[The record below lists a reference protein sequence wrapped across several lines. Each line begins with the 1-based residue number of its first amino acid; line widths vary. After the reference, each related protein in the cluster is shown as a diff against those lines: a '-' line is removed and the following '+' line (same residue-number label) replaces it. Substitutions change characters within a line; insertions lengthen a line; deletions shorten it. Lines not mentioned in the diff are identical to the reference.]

1 MTPIAR
7 SQMTRF
13 LLADFLTP
21 VFKSLLHQGHELVG
35 YGTVDDAMVVAKRKV
50 NDRTDGDRIRAVFV
64 SDQHGLLGA
73 GAITEVGD
81 AALQSEEVEFVG
93 VLENGDDE
101 SPIERD
107 GNAGI
112 YVLV

>member
-13 LLADFLTP
+13 LLADFFTP

-64 SDQHGLLGA
+64 SDHHGLLGDTA
-73 GAITEVGD
+73 DAHDGYVRLVDDGQAEDCAKLARIGD
-81 AALQSEEVEFVG
+81 GEC
-93 VLENGDDE
+93 
-101 SPIERD
+101 
-107 GNAGI
+107 
-112 YVLV
+112 